1 MMYLGE
7 HRAKPDRLSDL
18 LPWAALVAPGVVLN
32 KDGSFL
38 PVIKFRGPDLDSAT
52 EPQVVVANPHLG
64 NALHE
69 VGFLQDAA
77 LLTFLH
83 GTIST
88 KLHPVAVPET
98 PAYLDALLADSPL
111 TGGLQPRLGD
121 AHLRVISITG
131 FPGSTTPALLDAL
144 NRLPIGYRSVSRY
157 LPLDETDATKL
168 LDSYRR

>member
-7 HRAKPDRLSDL
+7 YRAKPDRLSDL

-38 PVIKFRGPDLDSAT
+38 RVLKFRGPDLDSAT
-52 EPQVVVANPHLG
+52 EAQVFVGSSASAKDSQRYAGALEHFLRHTERIADILG

-69 VGFLQDAA
+69 VAFLSDEA

-83 GTIST
+83 GTVST

-98 PAYLDALLADSPL
+98 PAYLDMLLADCPL
-111 TGGLQPRLGD
+111 VGGLQPR
-121 AHLRVISITG
+121 
-131 FPGSTTPALLDAL
+131 PGRDPPPV
-144 NRLPIGYRSVSRY
+144 LPITRV
-157 LPLDETDATKL
+157 PPT
-168 LDSYRR
+168 